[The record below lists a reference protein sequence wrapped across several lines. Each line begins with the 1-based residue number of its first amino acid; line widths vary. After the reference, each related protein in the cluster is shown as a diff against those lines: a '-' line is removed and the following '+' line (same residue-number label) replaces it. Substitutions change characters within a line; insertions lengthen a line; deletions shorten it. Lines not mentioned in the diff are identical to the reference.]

1 MLDGQLD
8 ATTLQRSRK
17 GKKAMR
23 NETDESA
30 GRSSFDL
37 SSAATAFFRHKKKV
51 IAFVAAIGALAVL
64 VIVFAPRKYRS
75 EARLFLQ
82 VGRESIRLD
91 PTATTGQTIA
101 LQQSGRDNEV
111 ATALEVLRGRAI
123 LEQTVDALTPE
134 VVLGE
139 SGSGKADPNLVAET
153 ALAPLR
159 YAVGMVRSIDPISK
173 HEEAVLQVLQNFA
186 VDAEHDSTI
195 ISLTYDAE
203 TPELAQEVLQVI
215 VEVYRNEHVRLHQT
229 SGSKPFFTQQ
239 RDELEAQLEAAE
251 AKLRDT
257 KNRMG
262 FASIDSRR
270 NTLETRIGAIDLA
283 RNGAIQSIASAKARI
298 DSLSAQASEL
308 PERMH
313 VSTTQM
319 PNTGADALRAQ
330 LYTLQVELMNL
341 EAKYNAD
348 HPLVASTRA
357 QVEEA
362 RSMLQ
367 GEEGVREKTT
377 DSVNDN
383 LRALQL
389 DLAKAEAGMA
399 GYQAQLSELETQ
411 RTETLAELRQV
422 NDYEVELQDLD
433 RTVNLARTNFYG
445 YASDLEQARVDE
457 ELNRHQITNVAVA
470 QDATLVQKPV
480 SPSKLLVVA
489 MALAMATV
497 GTGLLVLGCEKMGSR
512 VHSASQLED
521 ILRLPVLATVP
532 EGRPFAAAAGRP

>member
-1 MLDGQLD
+1 MRSDSTESVSGANLNVGD
-8 ATTLQRSRK
+8 AV
-17 GKKAMR
+17 
-23 NETDESA
+23 
-30 GRSSFDL
+30 
-37 SSAATAFFRHKKKV
+37 AALFRHKKKV
-51 IAFVAAIGALAVL
+51 IAFISAIAAMAIL

-91 PTATTGQTIA
+91 PSATTGQTIS

-111 ATALEVLRGRAI
+111 ATTLEVLRSRSI
-123 LEQTVDALTPE
+123 LEKTVEALTPA

-139 SGSGKADPNLVAET
+139 AGAGKAAPNAVAET
-153 ALAPLR
+153 ALAPLG
-159 YAVGMVRSIDPISK
+159 YVMGLVRGIDPISK
-173 HEEAVLQVLQNFA
+173 HEEAVLQIQRNFA
-186 VDAEHDSTI
+186 VDAEHDSTV

-203 TPELAQEVLQVI
+203 TPQLAQEVLKII

-251 AKLRDT
+251 TKLRDA

-270 NTLETRIGAIDLA
+270 STLEARLGAIEQS
-283 RNGAIQSIASAKARI
+283 RNGAIQSKASMQARVN
-298 DSLSAQASEL
+298 SLSSQAAKL
-308 PERMH
+308 PAHMH
-313 VSTTQM
+313 MMTTQM
-319 PNTGADALRAQ
+319 PNTGADTLRAQ

-357 QVEEA
+357 QVAEA
-362 RSMLQ
+362 RRMLQ
-367 GEEGVREKTT
+367 GEDGVRESTT
-377 DSVNDN
+377 ESVNEN

-389 DLAKAEAGMA
+389 DLAKAEASMA
-399 GYQAQLSELETQ
+399 GFEARLVELDKQ
-411 RTETLAELRQV
+411 RAEALAELRNV
-422 NDYEVELQDLD
+422 NDYELELQGLD
-433 RTVNLARTNFYG
+433 RDATLARSNFYG
-445 YASDLEQARVDE
+445 YANDLEQVRVDE
-457 ELNRHQITNVAVA
+457 ELNRHEISNVAVA
-470 QDATLVQKPV
+470 QEATLVQKPI
-480 SPSKLLVVA
+480 SPSKLLIVA

-497 GTGLLVLGCEKMGSR
+497 GTGVMVLACEKAGSR
-512 VHSASQLED
+512 VHSASQLES

-532 EGRPFAAAAGRP
+532 EGRPFAAAAGR